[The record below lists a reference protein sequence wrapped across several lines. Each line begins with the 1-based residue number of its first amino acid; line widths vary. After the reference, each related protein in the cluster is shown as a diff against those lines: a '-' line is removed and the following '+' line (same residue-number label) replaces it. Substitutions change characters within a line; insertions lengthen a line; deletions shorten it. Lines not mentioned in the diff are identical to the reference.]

1 MTMFEFSFLVAMAAP
16 FLALVSSLVL
26 KGTHAFKWNSLLLA
40 MAGAGGTAASVYAV
54 VNEVPFT
61 YALPIFYSTSLV
73 FDRFSA
79 IFFLAISIVL
89 FAVGVFSSA
98 IGDRLKGVINLRVLG
113 LFTAIFV
120 IGVQW
125 TLTAGNIIGFLS
137 AWGLMTLATF
147 AMILTDATPAG
158 QRSAFRF
165 LSVALV
171 GMGMLTAGFFML
183 TTGALFVGFDSL
195 QTLAG
200 QVDTTTLGI
209 AFGLILAGLLSL
221 VTIAPAKAPSTSS
234 ALLFGSMTSVSLYV
248 FIRCILFILP
258 PLSLWFALP
267 VLILGSVLAIGSLI
281 VATKQ
286 TDMKRL
292 LAWAS
297 DAVFGTVLLTM
308 GCAMMFQ
315 SLALYE
321 AMNVALFATFAL
333 ILANAF
339 ATSGLF
345 LSAGVMGSAYR
356 TRDMNSIRGIA
367 LHMPKLTMA
376 TLVLCLSAA
385 SLPLVGA
392 FSGKWMIVTSVIS
405 SVRSLDMPM
414 RWGMMGIFIAFA
426 AIVALSFKVMTTLFA
441 TITFG
446 GDVPEQVTKSSEP
459 ENVLLIPIS
468 ALALC
473 SVTLFFALPRLLE
486 AISAGPMTDVPGTFQ
501 GGVIS
506 SNVVLRPVV
515 LAGVLLVGMVGAYLV
530 KRFVTQNQKPQS
542 SVTPELV

>member
-1 MTMFEFSFLVAMAAP
+1 MTMFEFSFLVAMTAP

-40 MAGAGGTAASVYAV
+40 MAGAGGTVASVYAV
-54 VNEVPFT
+54 INETPFT
-61 YALPIFYSTSLV
+61 YALPLFYSTSLV

-79 IFFLAISIVL
+79 IFFLTTSIVL
-89 FAVGVFSSA
+89 FAVSAFSSA
-98 IGDRLKGVINLRVLG
+98 IGDRLKSVINLRVLG
-113 LFTAIFV
+113 IFTALFI

-125 TLTAGNIIGFLS
+125 ILTAGNIIGFLA
-137 AWGLMTLATF
+137 AWGVMILATF
-147 AMILTDATPAG
+147 ALILTDASPAG

-165 LSVALV
+165 FSIALV

-195 QTLAG
+195 QLLAG
-200 QVDTTTLGI
+200 QIDTTPLAI
-209 AFGLILAGLLSL
+209 AFGFILTGLLSL
-221 VTIAPAKAPSTSS
+221 VTIAPAKAPSTTS
-234 ALLFGSMTSVSLYV
+234 ALLFGSMASVSLYV

-258 PLSLWFALP
+258 ALSLWFALP
-267 VLILGSVLAIGSLI
+267 VLILGSVLAVGSLI
-281 VATKQ
+281 VAAKQ

-297 DAVFGTVLLTM
+297 DAVFGAALLTM

-315 SLALYE
+315 SLAFYE

-333 ILANAF
+333 ILASAF

-345 LSAGVMGSAYR
+345 LSAGVMSAAYR

-367 LHMPKLTMA
+367 LYMPKLTMA
-376 TLVLCLSAA
+376 VLVLCLSAA

-392 FSGKWMIVTSVIS
+392 FSGKWMIITSVIS
-405 SVRSLDMPM
+405 SVQGLDTSM
-414 RWGMMGIFIAFA
+414 RWGMIGIFIVFA
-426 AIVALSFKVMTTLFA
+426 AIVALSFKVMATLFA
-441 TITFG
+441 TLTFG
-446 GDVPEQVTKSSEP
+446 GDVPEHVTKSSEP
-459 ENVLLIPIS
+459 ENALLIPIS

-473 SVTLFFALPRLLE
+473 SVTLFFALPRLLD

-506 SNVVLRPVV
+506 SDVVLRPVL
-515 LAGVLLVGMVGAYLV
+515 LAGVLLAAMFGAYLV
-530 KRFVTQNQKPQS
+530 KHFVTQNQKPQS